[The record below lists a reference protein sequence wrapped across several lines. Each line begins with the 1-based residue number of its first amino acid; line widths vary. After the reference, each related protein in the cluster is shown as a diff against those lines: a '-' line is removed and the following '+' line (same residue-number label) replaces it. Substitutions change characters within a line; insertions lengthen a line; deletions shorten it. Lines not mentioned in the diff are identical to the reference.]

1 MLHLVGR
8 RLAMHIA
15 RGAHWMGQ
23 QHSSFYLLQMSVNIM
38 VVVIA
43 LSDPWDGRQRF
54 TVDMILHGNV
64 A

>member
-1 MLHLVGR
+1 
-8 RLAMHIA
+8 MHIA

-23 QHSSFYLLQMSVNIM
+23 QHSSFFLLQMSVNIM